1 MQAHL
6 NNYDNYI
13 NYLMSNSVNVNNGIS
28 KTTQHNEKTSA
39 NLNNSDNTLDT
50 LLLKITENFENT
62 SEDT

>member
-1 MQAHL
+1 
-6 NNYDNYI
+6 
-13 NYLMSNSVNVNNGIS
+13 MSNSVNVNNDIS